1 MFTQV
6 VVKLVCSNI
15 KRTNPTAQGSI
26 KNKRVNQ
33 MQYLNTTFSYF
44 IEWFSQTLGY
54 AKNLNLV
61 NNIKSIKSQ

>member
-1 MFTQV
+1 
-6 VVKLVCSNI
+6 
-15 KRTNPTAQGSI
+15 
-26 KNKRVNQ
+26 

-54 AKNLNLV
+54 SENLNVV